1 MTDPLLLPEGCRL
14 IHIGPHKT
22 GTTALQWAMHV
33 ARDSL
38 HEQGV
43 HYAGDRSQ
51 AYLPAIAL
59 TGLPGRIGGPEVD
72 EAPWRELVEEI
83 AAQGDRRVVVSSE
96 SLANAA
102 TKDVERLA
110 DDLGRDRVHIVRM
123 LRRYDKM
130 NLSLLKG
137 S

>member
-43 HYAGDRSQ
+43 HYAGDR
-51 AYLPAIAL
+51 
-59 TGLPGRIGGPEVD
+59 
-72 EAPWRELVEEI
+72 
-83 AAQGDRRVVVSSE
+83 
-96 SLANAA
+96 
-102 TKDVERLA
+102 
-110 DDLGRDRVHIVRM
+110 
-123 LRRYDKM
+123 
-130 NLSLLKG
+130 
-137 S
+137 